1 MLAGGSAPALPE
13 DINPSGCC
21 PCRGPA
27 GGTGPERCHPARPC
41 LGCPQP
47 LTRPPRTA
55 VPSPRSWEGAAGRAE
70 PPGKQQGADGP
81 HTPRTGSPEVAPAPA
96 RPHLRRSRLR
106 RTRPGR
112 RPCREAEGS
121 APRGCSRAPRSRPNA
136 HPGSG
141 RGDGGRSGQWGAQRA
156 QHHWAQ
162 GSKTLGWCPAAPRW
176 GRAVGR
182 AAELW
187 GSPVPGAAG
196 TPGSQNPAA
205 ARIEVTPGTCRK
217 LLPRQSMV
225 GKHWDRGVG
234 ENRGWTRP
242 RLGGQGHEDG
252 QSAARGAD
260 PVPGGLSERWRP
272 GRCSGSYASVHN
284 NPAVRALTA
293 AELSNSAPN
302 AEPSTRRLLGGAQGG
317 RVSSAASQEAA
328 AAGRGGGG

>member
-1 MLAGGSAPALPE
+1 MAPTP
-13 DINPSGCC
+13 
-21 PCRGPA
+21 
-27 GGTGPERCHPARPC
+27 
-41 LGCPQP
+41 
-47 LTRPPRTA
+47 
-55 VPSPRSWEGAAGRAE
+55 
-70 PPGKQQGADGP
+70 
-81 HTPRTGSPEVAPAPA
+81 PRTGSPEVAPAPA

-121 APRGCSRAPRSRPNA
+121 VPWGRSGHSRPNA
-136 HPGSG
+136 HPGSH

-162 GSKTLGWCPAAPRW
+162 GSKTRGWY
-176 GRAVGR
+176 
-182 AAELW
+182 
-187 GSPVPGAAG
+187 PG
-196 TPGSQNPAA
+196 
-205 ARIEVTPGTCRK
+205 
-217 LLPRQSMV
+217 V
-225 GKHWDRGVG
+225 GKHQDWGVG

-260 PVPGGLSERWRP
+260 LVPGGLSEPWRP
-272 GRCSGSYASVHN
+272 GRCSESCASVHN
-284 NPAVRALTA
+284 NPAVQALTA

-328 AAGRGGGG
+328 AAGRRGGG

>member
-1 MLAGGSAPALPE
+1 MAPTP
-13 DINPSGCC
+13 
-21 PCRGPA
+21 
-27 GGTGPERCHPARPC
+27 
-41 LGCPQP
+41 
-47 LTRPPRTA
+47 
-55 VPSPRSWEGAAGRAE
+55 
-70 PPGKQQGADGP
+70 
-81 HTPRTGSPEVAPAPA
+81 PRTGSPEVAPAPA

-121 APRGCSRAPRSRPNA
+121 VPWGRSGRSQPNA
-136 HPGSG
+136 HPGSH

-162 GSKTLGWCPAAPRW
+162 GSKTLLWCPGCAAAPRW

-205 ARIEVTPGTCRK
+205 ARRLPDWGRCPRWIEVTLGTCRK

-225 GKHWDRGVG
+225 GKHQDWGVG

-242 RLGGQGHEDG
+242 MLGGQGHEDG
-252 QSAARGAD
+252 QSAA
-260 PVPGGLSERWRP
+260 
-272 GRCSGSYASVHN
+272 
-284 NPAVRALTA
+284 
-293 AELSNSAPN
+293 
-302 AEPSTRRLLGGAQGG
+302 
-317 RVSSAASQEAA
+317 
-328 AAGRGGGG
+328 